1 MMKGV
6 GGSVCACLHVSVRVC
21 LINAVSIRRREW
33 EGEKNTGYSYRQR
46 QRLGRARERQ
56 RRKGGSEGRVETE
69 RKSFEDSTS
78 RERQLG

>member
-1 MMKGV
+1 M
-6 GGSVCACLHVSVRVC
+6 CACVHVSVRVC

-56 RRKGGSEGRVETE
+56 RREGARGELRQRESHLRTVRVG
-69 RKSFEDSTS
+69 KDN
-78 RERQLG
+78 